1 MDDELQALLNACK
14 AGNEEKWNLLFA
26 KYHPV
31 ARGLVRSNL
40 RQLHLDKQTIDL
52 IAQDVMLALHEKI
65 QKIND
70 VEHLGFFI
78 KAVAHNKCVDYI
90 RRNKLTILPIT
101 DDFPFV
107 EEKVFLT
114 DEKVEALHAAL
125 ANLNE
130 QASTL
135 VRLRYLE
142 YHSYKEIAAR
152 TGIDLAQVGMK
163 LSRALNLLKTELA
176 KQGFTSLFDEHDV

>member
-1 MDDELQALLNACK
+1 MDDELQVLLHACK
-14 AGNEEKWNLLFA
+14 TGNEEKWNLLFA
-26 KYHPV
+26 KCHPV
-31 ARGLVRSNL
+31 ARGLVRRNL
-40 RQLHLDKQTIDL
+40 RQLDKQTVDL

-125 ANLNE
+125 ANLSQQE
-130 QASTL
+130 STL
-135 VRLRYLE
+135 VHLRYME

-152 TGIDLAQVGMK
+152 TGIDEAQVGMK
-163 LSRALNLLKTELA
+163 LSRALSHLRAELV
-176 KQGFTSLFDEHDV
+176 KQGFTSLFCEPDA